1 MEPNKLQH
9 TAVDTSKK
17 PVEFGDGRVAPNLE
31 NLKLDVAKD
40 KIVKSLSNM
49 VTILD
54 GLSCWSGVFAFDEL
68 AEQIMVLVGQLIQ
81 FMKFFTIIPVNIRL
95 NDHSIFTKKCL

>member
-31 NLKLDVAKD
+31 HLALDVSKD
-40 KIVKSLSNM
+40 GIAKSLSNM

-54 GLSCWSGVFAFDEL
+54 GLSCWTGTCERTAVRVVVVHMQANGSESSSRTHASER
-68 AEQIMVLVGQLIQ
+68 Q
-81 FMKFFTIIPVNIRL
+81 
-95 NDHSIFTKKCL
+95 

>member
-9 TAVDTSKK
+9 ATVHTSKE
-17 PVEFGDGRVAPNLE
+17 PVEFGDGRVAPTLE
-31 NLKLDVAKD
+31 HLALDVSKEG
-40 KIVKSLSNM
+40 IVKSLSNM

-68 AEQIMVLVGQLIQ
+68 AEQIMVLRPLPNSAAIRTSTILGHCE
-81 FMKFFTIIPVNIRL
+81 MKISAPSRFG
-95 NDHSIFTKKCL
+95 